1 MLKVFLKTL
10 RSLIPSFCS
19 FGKEKSNNFPFK
31 FHIICGRKWGIGVD
45 CEYQVEIGGYLSMFM
60 GEFQHSIDAKGRLIV
75 PSKLREKLGEKFVVT
90 RGLDG
95 CLFGYPL
102 SEWEKLEEKLNEMPL
117 AKKDARTFVRFF
129 YSAAT
134 ECEIDKQGRINI
146 PVTLRNHADL
156 TKSCVI
162 IGVSNRIE
170 IWDETRWQAFSEE
183 AEENFDEIAET
194 MIDFG
199 L

>member
-1 MLKVFLKTL
+1 
-10 RSLIPSFCS
+10 
-19 FGKEKSNNFPFK
+19 
-31 FHIICGRKWGIGVD
+31 
-45 CEYQVEIGGYLSMFM
+45 MFM

-75 PSKLREKLGEKFVVT
+75 PAKFREKLGNTFVVT

-102 SEWEKLEEKLNEMPL
+102 DEWNKLEEKLNEMPL
-117 AKKDARTFVRFF
+117 AKKDARLFVRFF

-146 PVTLRNHADL
+146 PQTLRAHAQL
-156 TKSCVI
+156 EKSCVI

-170 IWDETRWQAFSEE
+170 IWDEARWQSFTKE
-183 AEENFDEIAET
+183 AEMSFDDIAES

>member
-1 MLKVFLKTL
+1 ML
-10 RSLIPSFCS
+10 
-19 FGKEKSNNFPFK
+19 
-31 FHIICGRKWGIGVD
+31 
-45 CEYQVEIGGYLSMFM
+45 M
-60 GEFQHSIDAKGRLIV
+60 GEFQHNIDAKGRLIV
-75 PSKLREKLGEKFVVT
+75 PSKLREELGEKFVLT

-95 CLFGYPL
+95 CLFGYPM
-102 SEWEKLEEKLNEMPL
+102 SEWENLEAKLNEMPL

-134 ECEIDKQGRINI
+134 ECELDKQGRINI
-146 PVTLRNHADL
+146 PSTLRNYAAL
-156 TKSCVI
+156 TKECVI

-170 IWDETRWQAFSEE
+170 IWDETRWEDFCAE
-183 AEENFDEIAET
+183 AEENFDEIAEN

>member
-1 MLKVFLKTL
+1 ML
-10 RSLIPSFCS
+10 
-19 FGKEKSNNFPFK
+19 
-31 FHIICGRKWGIGVD
+31 
-45 CEYQVEIGGYLSMFM
+45 M

-75 PSKLREKLGEKFVVT
+75 PAKLREQLGEKFIVT

-102 SEWEKLEEKLNEMPL
+102 SEWNQLEAKLSEMPL

-146 PVTLRNHADL
+146 PTTLREHAKL
-156 TKSCVI
+156 TKTCVI
-162 IGVSNRIE
+162 IGVANRIE
-170 IWDETRWQAFSEE
+170 IWDEEKWHAFSEE

>member
-1 MLKVFLKTL
+1 
-10 RSLIPSFCS
+10 
-19 FGKEKSNNFPFK
+19 
-31 FHIICGRKWGIGVD
+31 
-45 CEYQVEIGGYLSMFM
+45 MFM
-60 GEFQHSIDAKGRLIV
+60 GEYQHNIDAKGRLIV
-75 PSKLREKLGEKFVVT
+75 PSKFRDLLGEKFVVT
-90 RGLDG
+90 RGMDG
-95 CLFGYPL
+95 CLFGYPM
-102 SEWEKLEEKLNEMPL
+102 SEWNLLEEKLKEMPL

-146 PVTLRNHADL
+146 PATLRGHAQLD
-156 TKSCVI
+156 KSCVI

-170 IWDETRWQAFSEE
+170 IWDELRWQEFSTE

-199 L
+199 F

>member
-1 MLKVFLKTL
+1 
-10 RSLIPSFCS
+10 
-19 FGKEKSNNFPFK
+19 
-31 FHIICGRKWGIGVD
+31 
-45 CEYQVEIGGYLSMFM
+45 MFM
-60 GEFQHSIDAKGRLIV
+60 GEFQHNIDTKGRLIV
-75 PSKLREKLGEKFVVT
+75 PAKFRDLLGEKFVVT
-90 RGLDG
+90 RGMDG
-95 CLFGYPL
+95 CLFGYPM
-102 SEWEKLEEKLNEMPL
+102 SEWELLEEKLKEMPL

-146 PVTLRNHADL
+146 PSTLRTHASIE
-156 TKSCVI
+156 KSCVI

-170 IWDETRWQAFSEE
+170 IWDETRWQEFSSE

-199 L
+199 F

>member
-1 MLKVFLKTL
+1 
-10 RSLIPSFCS
+10 
-19 FGKEKSNNFPFK
+19 
-31 FHIICGRKWGIGVD
+31 
-45 CEYQVEIGGYLSMFM
+45 MFM
-60 GEFQHSIDAKGRLIV
+60 GEFQHNIDTKGRLIV
-75 PSKLREKLGEKFVVT
+75 PAKFRDLLGEKFVVT
-90 RGLDG
+90 RGMDG
-95 CLFGYPL
+95 CLFGYPM
-102 SEWEKLEEKLNEMPL
+102 SEWELLEEKLKEMPL

-146 PVTLRNHADL
+146 PSTLRTHASIE
-156 TKSCVI
+156 KSCVI

-170 IWDETRWQAFSEE
+170 IWDEARWQEFSSE

-199 L
+199 F

>member
-1 MLKVFLKTL
+1 
-10 RSLIPSFCS
+10 
-19 FGKEKSNNFPFK
+19 
-31 FHIICGRKWGIGVD
+31 
-45 CEYQVEIGGYLSMFM
+45 MFM
-60 GEFQHSIDAKGRLIV
+60 GEFQHTLDSKGRLIM
-75 PSKLREKLGEKFVVT
+75 PAKFREALGAKFVVT

-95 CLFGYPL
+95 CLFGYPMDQWEQLEQKL
-102 SEWEKLEEKLNEMPL
+102 SEMPL

-134 ECEIDKQGRINI
+134 ECEIDKQGRINL
-146 PVTLRNHADL
+146 PTSLKNHAKLD
-156 TKSCVI
+156 KNCVV

-170 IWDETRWQAFSEE
+170 IWDETRWEEFSNV
-183 AEENFDEIAET
+183 AEESFDEIAEN

>member
-1 MLKVFLKTL
+1 
-10 RSLIPSFCS
+10 
-19 FGKEKSNNFPFK
+19 
-31 FHIICGRKWGIGVD
+31 
-45 CEYQVEIGGYLSMFM
+45 MFM
-60 GEFQHSIDAKGRLIV
+60 GEYQHNIDAKGRLMV
-75 PSKLREKLGEKFVVT
+75 PAKFREGLGEKFVVT
-90 RGLDG
+90 RGMDG

-102 SEWEKLEEKLNEMPL
+102 SEWETIEAKLQEMPL

-146 PVTLRNHADL
+146 PTNLRTHAQL
-156 TKSCVI
+156 EKGCAI

-170 IWDETRWQAFSEE
+170 IWNEARWNEFTEE
-183 AEENFDEIAET
+183 AEENFDELAET

-199 L
+199 F

>member
-1 MLKVFLKTL
+1 
-10 RSLIPSFCS
+10 
-19 FGKEKSNNFPFK
+19 
-31 FHIICGRKWGIGVD
+31 
-45 CEYQVEIGGYLSMFM
+45 M
-60 GEFQHSIDAKGRLIV
+60 GEFQHTIDTKGRLIM
-75 PSKLREKLGEKFVVT
+75 PAKLREKLGEKFVVT

-102 SEWEKLEEKLNEMPL
+102 SEWAVLEAKLNEMPL

-134 ECEIDKQGRINI
+134 ECELDKQGRINLPI
-146 PVTLRNHADL
+146 SLRNHGNL
-156 TKSCVI
+156 TKNCVI
-162 IGVSNRIE
+162 VGVSNRIE
-170 IWDETRWQAFSEE
+170 IWDEERWQAFSEE
-183 AEENFDEIAET
+183 AEENFDEIAES

>member
-1 MLKVFLKTL
+1 M
-10 RSLIPSFCS
+10 
-19 FGKEKSNNFPFK
+19 
-31 FHIICGRKWGIGVD
+31 VD

-102 SEWEKLEEKLNEMPL
+102 SEWEKLEEKLSEMPL

>member
-1 MLKVFLKTL
+1 M
-10 RSLIPSFCS
+10 
-19 FGKEKSNNFPFK
+19 GD
-31 FHIICGRKWGIGVD
+31 CGRLILVS
-45 CEYQVEIGGYLSMFM
+45 GGMGGLSMFM
-60 GEFQHSIDAKGRLIV
+60 GEYRHNIDAKGRLIV
-75 PSKLREKLGEKFVVT
+75 PSKLRESLGEKFVVT

-95 CLFGYPL
+95 CLFGYPM
-102 SEWEKLEEKLNEMPL
+102 SEWQVLETKLNEMPL

-134 ECEIDKQGRINI
+134 ECELDKQGRINI
-146 PVTLRNHADL
+146 PSTLRNHASL
-156 TKSCVI
+156 AKECVI

-170 IWDETRWQAFSEE
+170 IWDEARWQAFSEE
-183 AEENFDEIAET
+183 AESNFDEIAEN

>member
-1 MLKVFLKTL
+1 V
-10 RSLIPSFCS
+10 
-19 FGKEKSNNFPFK
+19 E
-31 FHIICGRKWGIGVD
+31 KWGI
-45 CEYQVEIGGYLSMFM
+45 LAMFM
-60 GEFQHSIDAKGRLIV
+60 GEFQHNIDAKGRLIV
-75 PSKLREKLGEKFVVT
+75 PAKFREELGEKFVVT

-95 CLFGYPL
+95 CLFGYPM
-102 SEWEKLEEKLNEMPL
+102 SEWEQLEEKLKEMPL

-146 PVTLRNHADL
+146 PATLRTHGSL
-156 TKSCVI
+156 EKSCVI

-170 IWDETRWQAFSEE
+170 IWDETRWQEFSTE
-183 AEENFDEIAET
+183 AEENFDDIAET

-199 L
+199 F

>member
-1 MLKVFLKTL
+1 
-10 RSLIPSFCS
+10 
-19 FGKEKSNNFPFK
+19 
-31 FHIICGRKWGIGVD
+31 
-45 CEYQVEIGGYLSMFM
+45 MFM
-60 GEFQHSIDAKGRLIV
+60 GEFQHNIDAKGRLIV
-75 PSKLREKLGEKFVVT
+75 PAKFRDQLGEKFVVT
-90 RGLDG
+90 RGMDG
-95 CLFGYPL
+95 CLFGYPMT
-102 SEWEKLEEKLNEMPL
+102 EWEQLEGKLKEMPL

-146 PVTLRNHADL
+146 PVALRTHGSLEKA
-156 TKSCVI
+156 CVI

-170 IWDETRWQAFSEE
+170 IWDEARWQEFSTE

-199 L
+199 F

>member
-1 MLKVFLKTL
+1 
-10 RSLIPSFCS
+10 
-19 FGKEKSNNFPFK
+19 
-31 FHIICGRKWGIGVD
+31 
-45 CEYQVEIGGYLSMFM
+45 MFM

-75 PSKLREKLGEKFVVT
+75 PAKFREKLGDTFVVT

-102 SEWEKLEEKLNEMPL
+102 EEWNKLEEKLNEMPL
-117 AKKDARTFVRFF
+117 AKKDARLFVRFF

-146 PVTLRNHADL
+146 PQTLRTHAQL
-156 TKSCVI
+156 EKSCVI

-170 IWDETRWQAFSEE
+170 IWDEARWQSFTKE
-183 AEENFDEIAET
+183 AEMSFDDIAES